1 MSPIGTPWC
10 TSAFYS
16 LLIVPKVSPARCSSL
31 AFGVNALMTKRP
43 LPPLSWG
50 RAVAIVGGTVG
61 VASGGLQIMPR
72 SSLYLGAW
80 VAMSFVPCLSATAQS
95 DAVQTAPTLIAV
107 TNSTPALVTD
117 RHLAAQAAGSR
128 ALHYCSG
135 IFSAGLPEN
144 LLEESMSGRAAR
156 EARTVV
162 DREKKTV
169 SVYYAS
175 DMEPRI
181 AAWRPGLGCTQLPI
195 GATID
200 LAASLPRMPAS
211 VSAPS
216 LDAEKWPMGDAG
228 AIASLPKAKN
238 AAVATV
244 LDAAFKNESGVYGGH
259 TWGIVIVKDGR
270 IVAERY
276 APGWGMHTAAR
287 TNSMCKS
294 LGVSLVGLGVRAGLL
309 DLDRKAPLKAWQ
321 TPGDPRGNIT
331 LNHLLHMASGL
342 YTEAGGDPLLDTY
355 NAGAPPSEKSMLNLL
370 DSRPG
375 ARFVYAGS
383 DTILA
388 TRALREALND
398 DQRWV
403 SFPYRELLWKLG
415 MTRTVVETDW
425 RGDFLISGQCWST
438 ARDFGRFGMLY
449 LADGVWNGERL
460 LPEGWSKYVSTLAP
474 AQPASYLKGGPGY
487 GAQFWI
493 HNRREGL
500 PDVAY
505 TANGAAGQYAMI
517 VPSANLVVVR
527 RGFDVTSNF
536 NIAKFSAD
544 VLHALGD

>member
-1 MSPIGTPWC
+1 
-10 TSAFYS
+10 
-16 LLIVPKVSPARCSSL
+16 
-31 AFGVNALMTKRP
+31 
-43 LPPLSWG
+43 
-50 RAVAIVGGTVG
+50 
-61 VASGGLQIMPR
+61 MPR
-72 SSLYLGAW
+72 TYLTLGALLAASL
-80 VAMSFVPCLSATAQS
+80 VACLNATAQS
-95 DAVQTAPTLIAV
+95 GAAPTAPTLIPVSNA
-107 TNSTPALVTD
+107 NPALVTD
-117 RHLAAQAAGSR
+117 RHLAAQSAGYR

-135 IFSAGLPEN
+135 IFTAGLSES
-144 LLEESMSGRAAR
+144 LLEESMSRRATR
-156 EARTVV
+156 DARTVV
-162 DREKKTV
+162 DREQKIV

-195 GATID
+195 GATVD
-200 LAASLPRMPAS
+200 LVAHLPRMPDSIS
-211 VSAPS
+211 VPNF
-216 LDAEKWPMGDAG
+216 DAQKWPMGDVG
-228 AIASLPKAKN
+228 ATAPLPKAKE
-238 AAVATV
+238 AAVAV
-244 LDAAFKNESGVYGGH
+244 ALAAAFKNEAGVYGGH
-259 TWGIVIVKDGR
+259 TWGVVIVKDGR

-276 APGWGMHTAAR
+276 EPGWGMHTAAR
-287 TNSMCKS
+287 TNSMCKTLS
-294 LGVSLVGLGVRAGLL
+294 VSLVGLGVRVGLL
-309 DLDRKAPLKAWQ
+309 DLDRKAPLQAWQ

-355 NAGAPPSEKSMLNLL
+355 DAGAPPSEVSMLNLL

-383 DTILA
+383 DTIMA
-388 TRALREALND
+388 SKALREALND
-398 DQRWV
+398 DARWI
-403 SFPYRELLWKLG
+403 SYPYRELLWKLG

-474 AQPASYLKGGPGY
+474 AQPAGYFKGGPGY

-493 HNRREGL
+493 HNGREGL

-505 TANGAAGQYAMI
+505 TADGAAGQYAMI
-517 VPSANLVVVR
+517 IPSANLIVVR
-527 RGFDVTSNF
+527 RGLDTSSNF

-544 VLHALGD
+544 VLHAVND

>member
-1 MSPIGTPWC
+1 
-10 TSAFYS
+10 
-16 LLIVPKVSPARCSSL
+16 
-31 AFGVNALMTKRP
+31 
-43 LPPLSWG
+43 
-50 RAVAIVGGTVG
+50 
-61 VASGGLQIMPR
+61 MPR
-72 SSLYLGAW
+72 IYPYLGALL
-80 VAMSFVPCLSATAQS
+80 AASLVPCPPATAQS
-95 DAVQTAPTLIAV
+95 GAAPTTTAPTLIPV
-107 TNSTPALVTD
+107 SNGNPALVTD
-117 RHLAAQAAGSR
+117 RHLAAQAAGYR

-135 IFSAGLPEN
+135 IFSADLPES
-144 LLEESMSGRAAR
+144 LLEESMGRRAAR
-156 EARTVV
+156 DARTVV

-195 GATID
+195 GAAAD
-200 LAASLPRMPAS
+200 LAARLPRMPDS
-211 VSAPS
+211 VSVPN
-216 LDAEKWPMGDAG
+216 LDAQTWPMGDAG
-228 AIASLPKAKN
+228 ATRSLPKARA
-238 AAVATV
+238 AAVAAL
-244 LDAAFKNESGVYGGH
+244 LDTAFKNEAGVYGGH
-259 TWGIVIVKDGR
+259 TWGVVIVKNGR

-276 APGWGMHTAAR
+276 EPGWDMHTAAR

-294 LGVSLVGLGVRAGLL
+294 VSVSLVGLGVRAGLL

-321 TPGDPRGNIT
+321 TPGDPRGDIT

-355 NAGAPPSEKSMLNLL
+355 DAGAPPSEISMLNVL

-375 ARFVYAGS
+375 TRFVYAGS
-383 DTILA
+383 DTIMA
-388 TRALREALND
+388 SRALREALND
-398 DQRWV
+398 DQKWI
-403 SFPYRELLWKLG
+403 SYPYREFLWKLG

-438 ARDFGRFGMLY
+438 ARDFGRFGLLY

-474 AQPASYLKGGPGY
+474 AQPAGYSKGGPGY
-487 GAQFWI
+487 GAQFWV

-505 TANGAAGQYAMI
+505 AADGAGGQYAMI
-517 VPSANLVVVR
+517 VPSADLVVVR
-527 RGFDVTSNF
+527 RGLDVTSNF

-544 VLHALGD
+544 VLHALDH

>member
-1 MSPIGTPWC
+1 MPR
-10 TSAFYS
+10 TSQYLGS
-16 LLIVPKVSPARCSSL
+16 LLALSL
-31 AFGVNALMTKRP
+31 AP
-43 LPPLSWG
+43 YLP
-50 RAVAIVGGTVG
+50 
-61 VASGGLQIMPR
+61 
-72 SSLYLGAW
+72 
-80 VAMSFVPCLSATAQS
+80 AMAQS
-95 DAVQTAPTLIAV
+95 GAEPSPPTLIPV
-107 TNSTPALVTD
+107 SNSNPALATD
-117 RHLAAQAAGSR
+117 RHRAAQTAGYR

-135 IFSAGLPEN
+135 IFSANLPEN
-144 LLEESMSGRAAR
+144 LLEESMSARATR
-156 EARTVV
+156 DARTVV
-162 DREKKTV
+162 DREKKIV

-195 GATID
+195 GATVD
-200 LAASLPRMPAS
+200 LVARLPRMPDS
-211 VSAPS
+211 VSVPN
-216 LDAEKWPMGDAG
+216 LDAQKWPMGDVG
-228 AIASLPKAKN
+228 ATASLPKAKA
-238 AAVATV
+238 AAVAALFDV
-244 LDAAFKNESGVYGGH
+244 AFKNEAGAYGGH
-259 TWGIVIVKDGR
+259 TWGIVVVRDGK

-276 APGWGMHTAAR
+276 EPGWGMHTAAR

-294 LGVSLVGLGVRAGLL
+294 VGVSVVGVGVRARLL

-342 YTEAGGDPLLDTY
+342 YTEAAGDPLLSTY
-355 NAGAPPSEKSMLNLL
+355 DAGAPPSEISMLNML

-388 TRALREALND
+388 TRALRETLND
-398 DQRWV
+398 DERWL
-403 SFPYRELLWKLG
+403 SFPYRELLWKVG

-474 AQPASYLKGGPGY
+474 AQPASYFKGGPGY
-487 GAQFWI
+487 GAQFWV

-505 TANGAAGQYAMI
+505 AANGAGGQYAMI

-527 RGFDVTSNF
+527 RGFDTSSNF

-544 VLHALGD
+544 VLHALSD

>member
-1 MSPIGTPWC
+1 MLR
-10 TSAFYS
+10 TS
-16 LLIVPKVSPARCSSL
+16 V
-31 AFGVNALMTKRP
+31 
-43 LPPLSWG
+43 
-50 RAVAIVGGTVG
+50 
-61 VASGGLQIMPR
+61 
-72 SSLYLGAW
+72 YLGALL
-80 VAMSFVPCLSATAQS
+80 AASLVPCSPATAQS
-95 DAVQTAPTLIAV
+95 GAAQTTPTLIPV
-107 TNSTPALVTD
+107 DNSDPTLVTD
-117 RHLAAQAAGSR
+117 RHLAAQAAGYR

-135 IFSAGLPEN
+135 IFSAALPEN
-144 LLEESMSGRAAR
+144 VLEESMGRRAAR

-162 DREKKTV
+162 DREQKIV
-169 SVYYAS
+169 SVYYAA

-195 GATID
+195 GAAAD
-200 LAASLPRMPAS
+200 LAAHLPRMPDS
-211 VSAPS
+211 VSVPN
-216 LDAEKWPMGDAG
+216 LDAQKWPLGDAG
-228 AIASLPKAKN
+228 ATASLPKAKG
-238 AAVATV
+238 ATV
-244 LDAAFKNESGVYGGH
+244 AALLDAAFKNESGAYGGH
-259 TWGIVIVKDGR
+259 TWGVVVVKDGR

-276 APGWGMHTAAR
+276 EPGWEMHTAAR

-294 LGVSLVGLGVRAGLL
+294 VGVSLVGLGVRAGLL
-309 DLDRKAPLKAWQ
+309 DLERKAPLKAWQ
-321 TPGDPRGNIT
+321 TPGDPRGTIT

-355 NAGAPPSEKSMLNLL
+355 DAGAPPSEISMLNML

-388 TRALREALND
+388 SRALREALND
-398 DQRWV
+398 DQQWI
-403 SFPYRELLWKLG
+403 SYPYRELLWKVG

-449 LADGVWNGERL
+449 LADGVWNGQRL

-474 AQPASYLKGGPGY
+474 AQPASYSKGGPGY
-487 GAQFWI
+487 GAQFWV

-505 TANGAAGQYAMI
+505 AANGAGGQYAMI

-527 RGFDVTSNF
+527 RGLDTTSNF

-544 VLHALGD
+544 VVHALDD